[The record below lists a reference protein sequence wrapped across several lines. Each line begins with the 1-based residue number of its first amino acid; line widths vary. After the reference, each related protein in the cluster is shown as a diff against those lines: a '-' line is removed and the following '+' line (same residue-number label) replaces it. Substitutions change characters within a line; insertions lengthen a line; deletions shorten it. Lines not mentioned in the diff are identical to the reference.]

1 MGLRLLFIFMSEWLI
16 QSIQNIFISEQD
28 TIAIT
33 ICIFPSFGLFIDE
46 SDKSS
51 TNYTY
56 TSLKS
61 HVDSIS
67 EQMQDLQLP
76 TDSLILLVVEIGKQ
90 DEYSLNNTGIVTIK
104 HIEIE
109 WTNS

>member
-1 MGLRLLFIFMSEWLI
+1 MSEWLI

-67 EQMQDLQLP
+67 EQIQDLQLP
-76 TDSLILLVVEIGKQ
+76 TDSLILLLLPVLILF
-90 DEYSLNNTGIVTIK
+90 D
-104 HIEIE
+104 
-109 WTNS
+109 NSY